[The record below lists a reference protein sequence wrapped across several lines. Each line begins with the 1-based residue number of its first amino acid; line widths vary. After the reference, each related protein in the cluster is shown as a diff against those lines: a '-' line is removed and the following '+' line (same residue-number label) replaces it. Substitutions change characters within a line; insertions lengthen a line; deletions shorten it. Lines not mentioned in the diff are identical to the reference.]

1 MEVNYGTI
9 KNIMEVIKA
18 NKNKN
23 IHAVLPGVTILGDH
37 MSSLS
42 WLLENQEVILRGNG
56 RSTRVKN
63 ILTHAG
69 RCKGERIWLA
79 EEEIFLPVRRYF
91 FLEARFSWR
100 ASCRRV

>member
-23 IHAVLPGVTILGDH
+23 IHAALPGVTILGDH
-37 MSSLS
+37 MSSFS

-56 RSTRVKN
+56 RSTRV
-63 ILTHAG
+63 LRHAG